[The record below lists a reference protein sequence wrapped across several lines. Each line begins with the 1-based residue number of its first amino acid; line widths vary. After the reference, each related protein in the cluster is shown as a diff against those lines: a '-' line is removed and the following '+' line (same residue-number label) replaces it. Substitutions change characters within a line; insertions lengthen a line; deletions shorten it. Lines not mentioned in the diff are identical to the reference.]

1 MTFEEKL
8 REFFKTHD
16 PGRMRFAAKIA
27 KRFQGKSTDVMA
39 GLATI
44 YNSGGPGSQIAKL
57 ENKSKNAFGDFPPSF
72 DENEEQPKNDNTD
85 DAPIIEDTDFSDGG
99 IDDLDD

>member
-16 PGRMRFAAKIA
+16 PSRLRFAAKIA

-57 ENKSKNAFGDFPPSF
+57 ENKPKNAFGDFPASM
-72 DENEEQPKNDNTD
+72 DANEEKPKNDNTD
-85 DAPIIEDTDFSDGG
+85 DAPITENNDFSDGG

>member
-16 PGRMRFAAKIA
+16 PSRLRFAAKIA

-57 ENKSKNAFGDFPPSF
+57 ENKPKNAFGDFPASF
-72 DENEEQPKNDNTD
+72 DANEEKPQNDNTD
-85 DAPIIEDTDFSDGG
+85 DAPITENTDFSDSG